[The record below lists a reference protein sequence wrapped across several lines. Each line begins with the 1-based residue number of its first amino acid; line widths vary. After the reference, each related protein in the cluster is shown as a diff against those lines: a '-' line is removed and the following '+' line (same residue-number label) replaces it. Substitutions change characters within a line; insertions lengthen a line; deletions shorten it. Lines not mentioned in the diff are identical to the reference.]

1 MVHDDIFRR
10 FAQAVLPPSLSTS
23 SMSNIQS
30 LASQICVARGDMA
43 HLDEEAMRYIV
54 FLSQGAAKLVSHVG
68 VDREQIV
75 AFAFEGDLL
84 VLSGAADAS
93 YALYCLTD
101 CRLLSFPA
109 DKFFD
114 AVAGS
119 SDAAKAIFD
128 HSLRAIDRSREK
140 SVLLGRKT
148 AQERIATFLTSIAER
163 IGEPIGESISLTL
176 PMSRREIADSLG
188 LTIETV
194 SRNLTELRETNLIS
208 VSGRSQIIIL
218 DVQRMRELAA
228 LTPCPA

>member
-1 MVHDDIFRR
+1 MVQDDIFRR
-10 FAQAVLPPSLSTS
+10 FAQAVLPPNLSRS
-23 SMSNIQS
+23 ALSNIQS
-30 LASQICVARGDMA
+30 LASPICIARGERA
-43 HLDEEAMRYIV
+43 QLDGKAMRHLV

-68 VDREQIV
+68 ADREQIV
-75 AFAFEGDLL
+75 AFAFDGDLL
-84 VLSGAADAS
+84 VLSGGADAS
-93 YALYCLTD
+93 YALYSLND

-114 AVAGS
+114 AIAGS

-148 AQERIATFLTSIAER
+148 AQERIASFLISMANR
-163 IGEPIGESISLTL
+163 IGEPLRESISLTL

-208 VSGRSQIIIL
+208 LSGRSQIIIL
-218 DVQRMRELAA
+218 DVERIRELAA
-228 LTPCPA
+228 LTPCPV